1 MLIPS
6 FNERLAVPT
15 ISIYCVLM
23 ALDFFGS
30 STTHLP
36 QADDLRSALVGAA
49 DSWQADLNG

>member
-1 MLIPS
+1 MLIPP
-6 FNERLAVPT
+6 FNERLAVLT

-49 DSWQADLNG
+49 DSWQAGLNG